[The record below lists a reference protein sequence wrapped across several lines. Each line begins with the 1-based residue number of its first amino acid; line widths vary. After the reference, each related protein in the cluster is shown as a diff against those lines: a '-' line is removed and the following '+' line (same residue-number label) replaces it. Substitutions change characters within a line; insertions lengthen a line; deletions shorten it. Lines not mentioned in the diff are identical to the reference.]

1 MERDALPICP
11 ETRGM
16 NPTPQTQRIAVIGSG
31 VAGSTAAWLL
41 SRRHEVHLFE
51 KNETLGGHTRT
62 LTIGEGPDAGTPV
75 DTGYIVMNH
84 RNYPHFTEVLRQLKV
99 ELANSTMSFSYYDRA
114 NHYGYCGKGIRGL
127 FPNPAYLAKPRH
139 LALLRDLWRFARIG
153 YADLQSGFLEGKTL
167 HQYCLERNFSE
178 SFRERY
184 LYPMGAAIWSSPV
197 AQLRKFP
204 AQPYLHFL
212 ENHGLLRLHNRPQ
225 WKYIP
230 GGSRTYIER
239 MREALPHPPQTNAP
253 VQRIA
258 RNQQNSVSLLLADGS
273 RHEFDQAVIA
283 THADQAL
290 ALLQNPTPEE
300 TRCLSP
306 WRYQDNTVTLHTDP
320 TQLPKNKKLWS
331 AWNFVRSPGDQD
343 TRPVAVTYHMNQ
355 LQHIPSDTPYLVTLN
370 QDNFINPDTIINAT
384 TLAHPLYDFD
394 SLATQPGLATMN
406 GKDRL
411 WFCGSYFGYGFH
423 EDAVRSA
430 IEVASQLGIEW
441 KN

>member
-1 MERDALPICP
+1 MERPALPLCLK
-11 ETRGM
+11 TQSM
-16 NPTPQTQRIAVIGSG
+16 NPATQKQRIAVIGSG

-41 SRRHEVHLFE
+41 SRGHEVHLFE
-51 KNETLGGHTRT
+51 KNKTLGGHTRT
-62 LTIGEGPDAGTPV
+62 LMIEDGEDAGTPV

-84 RNYPHFTEVLRQLKV
+84 RNYPNFTQVLRELKV
-99 ELANSTMSFSYYDRA
+99 ELADSVMSFSYYDRA
-114 NHYGYCGKGIRGL
+114 NHYGYCGKGICGL
-127 FPNPAYLAKPRH
+127 FPNPSYLAKPRH

-167 HQYCLERNFSE
+167 HDYCLERNFCE
-178 SFRERY
+178 SFREHY

-230 GGSRTYIER
+230 GGSCTYIDR
-239 MREALPHPPQTNAP
+239 MRTSLTNAP
-253 VQRIA
+253 QTQAAVQRIA
-258 RNQQNSVSLLLADGS
+258 RNQQNSVSILLADGS
-273 RHEFDQAVIA
+273 QHEFDQAVIA

-290 ALLQNPTPEE
+290 ALLQNPTHEE
-300 TRCLSP
+300 VRCLSP

-320 TQLPKNKKLWS
+320 TQLSRNRKLWS

-355 LQHIPSDTPYLVTLN
+355 LQGIHSKTPYLVTLN
-370 QDNFINPDTIINAT
+370 QDGTIDPNKIINAT

-394 SLATQPGLATMN
+394 SLATQPGLAAMN
-406 GKDRL
+406 GSDRL

-423 EDAVRSA
+423 EDAVLSA
-430 IEVASQLGIEW
+430 IDVARQLGIKW
-441 KN
+441 TP

>member
-1 MERDALPICP
+1 MSHSLPK
-11 ETRGM
+11 
-16 NPTPQTQRIAVIGSG
+16 QRIAVIGSG

-41 SRRHEVHLFE
+41 NRHHDVQLFE

-62 LTIGEGPDAGTPV
+62 LTLETGPDAGTPV

-84 RNYPHFTEVLRQLKV
+84 RNYPNFTEVLRELEV
-99 ELANSTMSFSYYDRA
+99 ELADSVMSFSYYDRSS
-114 NHYGYCGKGIRGL
+114 HYGYCGKGISGL
-127 FPNPAYLAKPRH
+127 FPNPSYLAKPQH

-153 YADLQSGFLEGKTL
+153 YTDLQSGFLDGKTL
-167 HQYCLERNFSE
+167 HHYCLERKFSE

-184 LYPMGAAIWSSPV
+184 LYPMGAAIWSSPI
-197 AQLRKFP
+197 AQLRRFP

-230 GGSRTYIER
+230 GGSRTYIDR
-239 MREALPHPPQTNAP
+239 MRAQLKKAPHTQAS

-258 RNQQNSVSLLLADGS
+258 RTQQDSVSILLADGA
-273 RHEFDQAVIA
+273 RQEFDQVVIA

-290 ALLQNPTPEE
+290 ALIQNPTPEE
-300 TRCLSP
+300 SRCLGP
-306 WRYQDNTVTLHTDP
+306 WRYQANHVTLHTDAA
-320 TQLPKNKKLWS
+320 QLPKNKKLWS
-331 AWNFVRSPGDQD
+331 AWNFVRSPGESD

-355 LQHIPSDTPYLVTLN
+355 LQRIASETPYLVTLN
-370 QDNFINPDTIINAT
+370 QDGSIDPQKIINNT

-394 SLATQPGLATMN
+394 SLATQPGLTAMN
-406 GKDRL
+406 GSDRL
-411 WFCGSYFGYGFH
+411 YFCGSYFGYGFH

-430 IEVASQLGIEW
+430 IAVARQLGIEW
-441 KN
+441 TP

>member
-1 MERDALPICP
+1 
-11 ETRGM
+11 M
-16 NPTPQTQRIAVIGSG
+16 NPSSKRQRIAVVGSG

-41 SRRHEVHLFE
+41 SRQHDVQLFE
-51 KNETLGGHTRT
+51 KNDCLGGHTRT
-62 LTIGEGPDAGTPV
+62 IRVPDGPDAGTPV

-84 RNYPHFTEVLRQLKV
+84 RNYPQFTKVLRELKV
-99 ELANSTMSFSYYDRA
+99 ELADSTMSFSYYDRA
-114 NHYGYCGKGIRGL
+114 TRYGYCGKGLAGL
-127 FPNPAYLAKPRH
+127 FPSPAYLAKPKH
-139 LALLRDLWRFARIG
+139 LALLRDLWRFAKIG
-153 YADLQSGFLEGKTL
+153 YTDLQSGYLEGKTL
-167 HQYCLERNFSE
+167 HQYCMERNFSE

-212 ENHGLLRLHNRPQ
+212 ENHGLLRLYNRPQ

-230 GGSRTYIER
+230 GGSRTYIDR
-239 MREALPHPPQTNAP
+239 MRETLPLPPRTEAP

-258 RNQQNSVSLLLADGS
+258 RNEHNSVTLFLADGS
-273 RHEFDQAVIA
+273 QHEFDHAVIA

-290 ALLQNPTPEE
+290 ALLQNPSPEE
-300 TRCLSP
+300 TRCLAP

-320 TQLPKNKKLWS
+320 SQLPKNKQLWS
-331 AWNFVRSPGDQD
+331 AWNFVRSDGDSD
-343 TRPVAVTYHMNQ
+343 ARPVAVTYHMNQ
-355 LQHIPSDTPYLVTLN
+355 LQRIPSETPYLVTLN
-370 QDNFINPDTIINAT
+370 QDGSIDPDKIINAT

-394 SLATQPGLATMN
+394 SLATQPGLAAMN

-423 EDAVRSA
+423 EDAVCSA
-430 IEVASQLGIEW
+430 VAVACQLGIPW
-441 KN
+441 KP